1 LSLDSTDKEAKDQLL
16 EEIELMKSIGSH
28 RNVVNMLGCWVK
40 SDPIFLLLEY
50 VPYGDLQHWLRK
62 KRIQVSIFIWQAL
75 KIYSYYYKQN
85 WEVIYSES
93 NLQCSNNMLLGKN
106 TIVPSVNV
114 KVKLLV
120 QQ

>member
-1 LSLDSTDKEAKDQLL
+1 LSLDSTDEEAKDQLL

-62 KRIQVSIFIWQAL
+62 KRMQVSIQEQF
-75 KIYSYYYKQN
+75 
-85 WEVIYSES
+85 
-93 NLQCSNNMLLGKN
+93 LQGYVYNHHLNVNGK
-106 TIVPSVNV
+106 
-114 KVKLLV
+114 KKLAC
-120 QQ
+120 

>member
-1 LSLDSTDKEAKDQLL
+1 MFFRSYKDSTDEEAKDQLL

-62 KRIQVSIFIWQAL
+62 KRMQVSIQEQFRQGYVYNHHLNDNGKKA
-75 KIYSYYYKQN
+75 S
-85 WEVIYSES
+85 
-93 NLQCSNNMLLGKN
+93 LL
-106 TIVPSVNV
+106 TV
-114 KVKLLV
+114 
-120 QQ
+120 